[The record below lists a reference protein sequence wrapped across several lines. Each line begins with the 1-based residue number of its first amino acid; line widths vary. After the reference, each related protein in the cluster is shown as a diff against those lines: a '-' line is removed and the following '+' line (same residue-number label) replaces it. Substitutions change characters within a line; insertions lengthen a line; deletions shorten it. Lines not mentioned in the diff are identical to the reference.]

1 MKLLGISG
9 TIIGSKT
16 EIVTEQILADIAK
29 IDPNMETEIL
39 NLKAFDIQF
48 CDGRESE
55 GYNED
60 TKKVINLISNAD
72 LYIIVT
78 QIFHGTISGALK
90 NLFDLISPQVM
101 KNKVIGFAAVGGNY
115 KHFLMVENQLKPIAG
130 YFGAYV
136 APNYV
141 FVHNEDFKDN
151 QITNQMVLNQIAD
164 FSREIVKMKKL
175 SKC

>member
-9 TIIGSKT
+9 TIVGSKT
-16 EIVTEQILADIAK
+16 EIVTEEILDYVIK
-29 IDPNMETEIL
+29 IDPSIETEVL

-55 GYNED
+55 KYNED

-72 LYIIVT
+72 LFIIVT
-78 QIFHGTISGALK
+78 PIFHGTFSGAMK
-90 NLFDLISPQVM
+90 NVFDLISPQVM
-101 KNKVIGFAAVGGNY
+101 KNKVMGFAIVGNNY
-115 KHFLMVENQLKPIAG
+115 KHYLMVENQLKPLAG

-151 QITNQMVLNQIAD
+151 KITNQELLNQIAE
-164 FSREIVKMKKL
+164 FSSEIINMKKL
-175 SKC
+175 LQ